1 MDIENLK
8 IAKQKSGLTYDEI
21 AKRSGLSKRTIAGF
35 FSNDPKYSNPSI
47 ATLNAIEKALGLNQ
61 PSLEWTEA
69 DKAQGVGNYPTY
81 LSEEDMNW
89 LEIKSEILRVHGKQY
104 LETVITMLQAL
115 TKNK

>member
-61 PSLEWTEA
+61 PSLEWTEEEQA
-69 DKAQGVGNYPTY
+69 LGVGRHQTY
-81 LSEEDMNW
+81 LSDKEKE
-89 LEIKSEILRVHGKQY
+89 LIEIGSEILRIHGEQY
-104 LETVITMLQAL
+104 YNTVITMLKAL
-115 TKNK
+115 IK

>member
-1 MDIENLK
+1 MNVHQLK
-8 IAKQKSGLTYDEI
+8 QAKKEKKMTYEQ
-21 AKRSGLSKRTIAGF
+21 LSKISGVPISTIYDIFREVTIAPRI
-35 FSNDPKYSNPSI
+35 DTI
-47 ATLNAIEKALGLNQ
+47 QAIEKALGLNQ
-61 PSLEWTEA
+61 PTIEWTEA